1 VPILVAAVER
11 RVMPV
16 EIRAFGN
23 VEAYATVA
31 IKARID
37 GQIIAVHFREGQ
49 DVRQG
54 DPLFDIDPKPFA
66 AVLHQVEA
74 ELLRDKAQL
83 DQARLEERRYLGLLK
98 KNAVTQDQYDQVRT
112 AVEVAGATVHAA
124 EAAVENAKVQLG
136 YTTVRSPIDGRTGRI
151 LIQLG
156 NLVKANDTN
165 ALVVIN
171 QIDPIYVTFSVPE
184 HFLDELR
191 SRQAAGALKVQ
202 AALPNT
208 LIPPVAGSLAFVDN
222 AVDSSTGTVRLKAL
236 FDNTRRVLWPGQ
248 FAAVALTLK
257 EQPDAVVVPSAAVQT
272 GPKGQYVFVVKPDL
286 TAEMRE
292 VRVDRSQGEETVIA
306 EGLHPGETVVT
317 TGQSRLVPGA
327 KVVVKEGRGVS

>member
-1 VPILVAAVER
+1 
-11 RVMPV
+11 MST
-16 EIRAFGN
+16 RATRCSTSTPN
-23 VEAYATVA
+23 PSPQCCT
-31 IKARID
+31 K
-37 GQIIAVHFREGQ
+37 
-49 DVRQG
+49 
-54 DPLFDIDPKPFA
+54 PKPSCCATRPSSTRPGF
-66 AVLHQVEA
+66 
-74 ELLRDKAQL
+74 
-83 DQARLEERRYLGLLK
+83 EERRYLGLLK

-112 AVEVAGATVHAA
+112 AVEVAGATVHAG

-136 YTTVRSPIDGRTGRI
+136 YTTIRSPIDGRTGRI

-191 SRQAAGALKVQ
+191 TRQAAGALKVQ
-202 AALPNT
+202 ATLPNT
-208 LIPPVAGSLAFVDN
+208 LIPPVAGTLAFVDN

-272 GPKGQYVFVVKPDL
+272 GPKGQYVFIVKPDL
-286 TAEMRE
+286 TAEMRD

-327 KVVVKEGRGVS
+327 KVVVKEGQGVS